1 MYAGHFFFYN
11 NQDFFHTFYNLKYN
25 HIMQITVYDYTRVGT
40 TRLAYV
46 SHIVNLAV
54 KNLIFFVKIL
64 LEPDRFLLQTC

>member
-1 MYAGHFFFYN
+1 
-11 NQDFFHTFYNLKYN
+11 
-25 HIMQITVYDYTRVGT
+25 MQITVYDYTRVGT